1 MDTPKKFFTGRTLG
15 FMSLA
20 SIAVLVVLF
29 YILNSFIYKQKQG
42 TGVVVE
48 PNSPSIVGEPTF
60 VWKYENDAT
69 QNPDGFPQTVV
80 SVVATYPNGASE
92 TKKIDTVD
100 GSCNDLPDAEAD
112 SVPGTTAV
120 QCYYAG
126 FGYRFKIT
134 QGPAS
139 YLVQRKEFEE
149 ASPDYNP
156 PVAEYEVVAEFAL

>member
-1 MDTPKKFFTGRTLG
+1 MNTPHTFFTGRAKG
-15 FMSLA
+15 FVILA
-20 SIAVLVVLF
+20 SIALLVVLF

-42 TGVVVE
+42 DPVVALPQNTAV
-48 PNSPSIVGEPTF
+48 VGEPTF
-60 VWKYENDAT
+60 TWMYEPDT
-69 QNPDGFPQTVV
+69 TLNPDGFPRTVV
-80 SVVATYPNGASE
+80 SVVATYPSGASE

-100 GSCNDLPDAEAD
+100 GSCNDLPDAEVG
-112 SVPGTTAV
+112 SVSGTTTV

-134 QGPAS
+134 QGPVS